1 MARPFIVLTM
11 GRSGSKHLLYLLK
24 AHPQI
29 RMRGEI
35 LNKVFETLSDEELLA
50 NAFRVPTAR
59 RRNTAAAGFKI
70 LHEQIAGR
78 PFTLTRLLAVPDMR
92 VIVLQ
97 SRNQIERLRSEIQ
110 AAAAG
115 NWSVLSSPTVEH
127 PMVYLPPGHV
137 VYWLRVAQAF
147 YKQLTEIP
155 AGRRIWLCYED
166 LIADQDAVME
176 PVWEFLGVR
185 SPGPLRVATY
195 RQESRPLADTVANL
209 AELRTALEGTPYAA
223 LTE

>member
-11 GRSGSKHLLYLLK
+11 DRSGSKHLLYLLR

-29 RMRGEI
+29 KMRAEI
-35 LNKVFETLSDEELLA
+35 LNKTFETLTDAELIA
-50 NAFRVPTAR
+50 NAFRVPAAR
-59 RRNTAAAGFKI
+59 RQNVAAAGFKV

-78 PFTLTRLLAVPDMR
+78 PFTLTRLLAVPHLK
-92 VIVLQ
+92 VIVLER
-97 SRNQIERLRSEIQ
+97 RNQLERLRSEIQ
-110 AAAAG
+110 AAARG

-127 PMVYLPPGHV
+127 PAVHLPPGHV

-147 YKQLTEIP
+147 YTQLTEIP
-155 AGRRIWLCYED
+155 TKQRIWLYYED

-176 PVWEFLGVR
+176 PVWTFLGVR
-185 SPGPLRVATY
+185 SPGPLQVATY
-195 RQESRPLADTVANL
+195 RQEARPLADTVANL
-209 AELRTALEGTPYAA
+209 DELRAALAGTPYAA